1 MLIPTAEVIDEIP
14 EYEEGGSF
22 TITVGDEVFEVPS
35 HCPHRQGWL
44 AHGMVNERRK
54 TITCPLH
61 FSTFSLED
69 GRQIS
74 GPKCGP
80 LMLEK

>member
-1 MLIPTAEVIDEIP
+1 MLIPAEVIDEIP
-14 EYEEGGSF
+14 DYEEGGAF
-22 TITVGDEVFEVPS
+22 DVIIDGKTYHIPN
-35 HCPHRQGWL
+35 HCPHRHGWL
-44 AHGMVNERRK
+44 IHGMVNERRK

-74 GPKCGP
+74 GPSCGP
-80 LMLEK
+80 LRLK